1 MVFLNP
7 DYVIALYQVN
17 TIKDRLTDKFVEKEY
32 LKIFVVDEIK
42 NEYMLRV
49 GSLEY
54 KKMLLENNIKKA
66 KRKLELQADS
76 IEKNKIEELIKQE
89 FKENTEKEIAM
100 FNDIDNAINSSQKE
114 PMTDKEVDELN
125 FSFSILVRTWN
136 PILNP
141 DLSDQTKS
149 LYAKAKKVY
158 KEGNEKLLDRY
169 VDLIDDK
176 DIVQQG
182 EIDELMQEYERY
194 QKLLKDT
201 EEEIKTIKNTFPFT
215 ELSMLENENLV
226 RRKKDELNEEIAK
239 LQEEYK
245 KLQNK
250 I

>member
-66 KRKLELQADS
+66 KRKLELQVDN

-136 PILNP
+136 PIL
-141 DLSDQTKS
+141 
-149 LYAKAKKVY
+149 
-158 KEGNEKLLDRY
+158 
-169 VDLIDDK
+169 
-176 DIVQQG
+176 
-182 EIDELMQEYERY
+182 
-194 QKLLKDT
+194 
-201 EEEIKTIKNTFPFT
+201 KN
-215 ELSMLENENLV
+215 
-226 RRKKDELNEEIAK
+226 
-239 LQEEYK
+239 
-245 KLQNK
+245 
-250 I
+250 